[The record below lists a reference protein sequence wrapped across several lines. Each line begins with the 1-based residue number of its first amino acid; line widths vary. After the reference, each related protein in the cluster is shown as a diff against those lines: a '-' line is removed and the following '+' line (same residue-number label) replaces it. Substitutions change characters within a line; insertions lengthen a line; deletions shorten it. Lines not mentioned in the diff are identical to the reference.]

1 MTQREFVEA
10 SAAEYGKRIQ
20 RGLPQSRAVA
30 EILTNMPQRA
40 FPGSARVGKCLFPFR
55 FRGRG
60 GGGDRLSASTPP
72 ARRRRRA
79 PAR

>member
-10 SAAEYGKRIQ
+10 FPLAVGKRIQ

-40 FPGSARVGKCLFPFR
+40 LFQEMYGSE
-55 FRGRG
+55 
-60 GGGDRLSASTPP
+60 
-72 ARRRRRA
+72 
-79 PAR
+79 